1 MSKKPFLANLGP
13 YPVSLSLFI
22 LLILQKAD
30 VVKYTDEE
38 YEKYLVDPVG
48 TT

>member
-1 MSKKPFLANLGP
+1 LSKKPFLSKLGA